1 MENKIK
7 QYSQAQRQALN
18 AWTKMVR
25 CVGTVVHSDW
35 MIMKENGLT
44 ISQFGI
50 METLYHKGSLCQK
63 DLGEKIL
70 KSGGNITKVVD
81 NLERDGFVI
90 RIRDEKDRR
99 YFIISLTN
107 KGTAKIKV
115 TFPLV
120 MNNLVKIFSILTEQE
135 QQTLAELC
143 KRIGLEIKK
152 GNKNEK

>member
-99 YFIISLTN
+99 YFRISLTN

>member
-1 MENKIK
+1 MENKLK

-25 CVGTVVHSDW
+25 CVGTVVNSDR
-35 MIMKENGLT
+35 MIMDENGLT
-44 ISQFGI
+44 ISQFDI
-50 METLYHKGSLCQK
+50 METLYHKGPLCQK

-99 YFIISLTN
+99 YFRISLTN

-120 MNNLVKIFSILTEQE
+120 MNNLVKTFSILTEQE

-143 KRIGLEIKK
+143 KRIGLETKK
-152 GNKNEK
+152 EKQK

>member
-1 MENKIK
+1 MENKLK

-18 AWTKMVR
+18 AGTKIVR
-25 CVGTVVHSDW
+25 SVGSVGQSDW
-35 MIMKENGLT
+35 MIMKQNGLT
-44 ISQFGI
+44 PSQFGI
-50 METLYHKGSLCQK
+50 METLYHKGPLCQK

-99 YFIISLTN
+99 YFTISLTN

-135 QQTLAELC
+135 QQTLADLC
-143 KRIGLEIKK
+143 KRIGLETKK
-152 GNKNEK
+152 EKQK

>member
-25 CVGTVVHSDW
+25 CVGTVGHSDW
-35 MIMKENGLT
+35 MIMNKNGLT

-99 YFIISLTN
+99 YFRISLTN

-152 GNKNEK
+152 GNQNEK

>member
-90 RIRDEKDRR
+90 RIRDEKESR
-99 YFIISLTN
+99 YFRISLTN

>member
-1 MENKIK
+1 MENKLK

-25 CVGTVVHSDW
+25 SVGSVGQSDW
-35 MIMKENGLT
+35 MIMKQNGLT
-44 ISQFGI
+44 PSQFGI
-50 METLYHKGSLCQK
+50 METLYHKGPLCQK

-99 YFIISLTN
+99 YFTISLTN

-135 QQTLAELC
+135 QQTLADLC
-143 KRIGLEIKK
+143 KRIGLETKK
-152 GNKNEK
+152 EKQK

>member
-1 MENKIK
+1 MENKLK

-25 CVGTVVHSDW
+25 CVGTVVNSDR
-35 MIMKENGLT
+35 MIMDENGLT
-44 ISQFGI
+44 ISQFDI
-50 METLYHKGSLCQK
+50 METLYHKGPLCQK

-99 YFIISLTN
+99 YFRISLTN

-120 MNNLVKIFSILTEQE
+120 MNNLVKTFSILTEQE

-143 KRIGLEIKK
+143 KRIGLETKK
-152 GNKNEK
+152 ENQK

>member
-1 MENKIK
+1 MENKLK
-7 QYSQAQRQALN
+7 QYSQAQCQALN

-25 CVGTVVHSDW
+25 CVGTVVNSDR
-35 MIMKENGLT
+35 MIMDENGLT
-44 ISQFGI
+44 ISQFDI
-50 METLYHKGSLCQK
+50 METLYHKGPLCQK

-99 YFIISLTN
+99 YFRISLTN

-120 MNNLVKIFSILTEQE
+120 MNNLVKTFSILTEQE

-143 KRIGLEIKK
+143 KRIGLETKK
-152 GNKNEK
+152 EKQK

>member
-1 MENKIK
+1 MENKLK

-18 AWTKMVR
+18 AWTKMLR
-25 CVGTVVHSDW
+25 CVGTVVHSDR
-35 MIMKENGLT
+35 MIMDENGLT
-44 ISQFGI
+44 ISQFDI
-50 METLYHKGSLCQK
+50 METLYHKGPLCQK
-63 DLGEKIL
+63 ALGQKIL

-81 NLERDGFVI
+81 NLERGGFVI

-99 YFIISLTN
+99 YFTISLTN

-120 MNNLVKIFSILTEQE
+120 MNNLVKTFSILTEQE

-143 KRIGLEIKK
+143 KRIGLQTKK
-152 GNKNEK
+152 ENQK